1 MTSTWDAQQDYR
13 VGSTRRLQHRGSMI
27 VVVGKSRSGCEWWW
41 QCDMFAGGDGRW
53 HINRARYRRSSG
65 LDGRMSM
72 SKAFYKEKTYG

>member
-1 MTSTWDAQQDYR
+1 
-13 VGSTRRLQHRGSMI
+13 
-27 VVVGKSRSGCEWWW
+27 
-41 QCDMFAGGDGRW
+41 MFAGGDGRW